1 MGEDGGGDPASY
13 PVALSVEHG
22 TDSVDAQ
29 RSTGFRG
36 AASRGRSL
44 SNAQSAWRH
53 LATIAL
59 IAAGSSANS
68 LHAAPFVP
76 TDDAQVLE
84 RLAERN
90 TPQYQQLKALQ
101 AALAQAP
108 GDMSRATAL
117 AAAHIRIAR
126 QEGDPRYL
134 GYAQSALAPWWPDPN
149 APTPV
154 LVLRATIRQSL
165 HDFDAA
171 LADLSTA
178 LRREP
183 RNAQAL
189 LTRSTVLAVQGKYA
203 EARADCMTLSKAAP
217 EIYVVICVAAI
228 DSVTGKARPASESL
242 ARALSTLPRI
252 DAAGRAYAETTMGE
266 IAHRLR
272 DAAAASHF
280 AAALRADPRDLYLV
294 GAYSDWLLDQGRPA
308 DVVPLVIKETRVD
321 PLVLRLGLAQQALQ
335 RPETATTIATLRAQF
350 DASRARGDVVHR
362 REEARFQLH
371 LNGDPLAALVLARD
385 NWRVQR
391 EPADLRILAETAAA
405 SRDAE
410 ALETVRRWLTET
422 RLEYPAVA
430 ALVQGGTAAGGS
442 K

>member
-1 MGEDGGGDPASY
+1 M
-13 PVALSVEHG
+13 
-22 TDSVDAQ
+22 
-29 RSTGFRG
+29 
-36 AASRGRSL
+36 GRSSSDTL
-44 SNAQSAWRH
+44 SAWRH

-59 IAAGSSANS
+59 FAVGGSANS

-101 AALAQAP
+101 AAAAQAP
-108 GDMSRATAL
+108 GDLSRATAL
-117 AAAHIRIAR
+117 ATAHIRIAR

-134 GYAQSALAPWWPDPN
+134 GYAQSALAPWWRDPN

-171 LADLSTA
+171 VADLSTA
-178 LRREP
+178 LQREP

-189 LTRSTVLAVQGKYA
+189 LTRATVLTVQGKYVD
-203 EARADCMTLSKAAP
+203 ARADCRTLFRAAP
-217 EIYVVICVAAI
+217 EIYPVICIAAI
-228 DSVTGKARPASESL
+228 DSVTGKALPACESL

-252 DAAGRAYAETTMGE
+252 DAASRAYAETMLGE
-266 IAHRLR
+266 IAHRLQ
-272 DAAAASHF
+272 DAAADSHF

-294 GAYSDWLLDQGRPA
+294 GAYGDWLLDRGRPA
-308 DVVPLVIKETRVD
+308 EVVPLVIKEARVD
-321 PLVLRLGLAQQALQ
+321 SLVLRLGLAQQALQ
-335 RPETATTIATLRAQF
+335 RPEATTTIATLRAQF
-350 DASRARGDVVHR
+350 DASRARLDVVHR

-371 LNGDPLAALVLARD
+371 LNHDPLAALVLARD

-405 SRDAE
+405 TSDAE

-422 RLEYPAVA
+422 GLEYPAVA
-430 ALVQGGTAAGGS
+430 ALVHADADAGRP

>member
-1 MGEDGGGDPASY
+1 M
-13 PVALSVEHG
+13 
-22 TDSVDAQ
+22 
-29 RSTGFRG
+29 
-36 AASRGRSL
+36 GRSMGD
-44 SNAQSAWRH
+44 SRSVWRH

-59 IAAGSSANS
+59 IAAGSGAHS
-68 LHAAPFVP
+68 LRAAPFVP

-90 TPQYQQLKALQ
+90 TPQYRELKALQ

-108 GDMSRATAL
+108 GDVSRATTL
-117 AAAHIRIAR
+117 AAAYIRIAR

-134 GYAQSALAPWWPDPN
+134 GYAQSALAPWWRDPN

-171 LADLSTA
+171 VGDLGTA
-178 LRREP
+178 LQREP

-189 LTRSTVLAVQGKYA
+189 LTRATVLTVQGKYA
-203 EARADCMTLSKAAP
+203 DARADCAALAKAAR

-228 DSVTGKARPASESL
+228 DSVTGKARPAADSL
-242 ARALSTLPRI
+242 ARALSTLPV
-252 DAAGRAYAETTMGE
+252 DAASRAYAETTLGE
-266 IAHRLR
+266 IAHRLG
-272 DAAAASHF
+272 DAAAQAHF
-280 AAALRADPRDLYLV
+280 AAALQADPQDLYLV
-294 GAYSDWLLDQGRPA
+294 GAFSDWLLDQGRPA

-335 RPETATTIATLRAQF
+335 RPEAATTIAALRARF
-350 DASRARGDVVHR
+350 DASRARGDTVHR

-371 LNGDPLAALVLARD
+371 LDRNPAKALSLARA

-391 EPADLRILAETAAA
+391 EPADLRILAESAAA
-405 SRDAE
+405 TGDAE
-410 ALETVRRWLTET
+410 ALAAVRQWLAETG
-422 RLEYPAVA
+422 LEYAAVA
-430 ALVQGGTAAGGS
+430 DLVGATPGRNAG

>member
-1 MGEDGGGDPASY
+1 MARSIGD
-13 PVALSVEHG
+13 
-22 TDSVDAQ
+22 
-29 RSTGFRG
+29 
-36 AASRGRSL
+36 SRL
-44 SNAQSAWRH
+44 TWRH

-59 IAAGSSANS
+59 IVFGGSAHS
-68 LHAAPFVP
+68 LRAAPFVP
-76 TDDAQVLE
+76 NEDAQVLE

-90 TPQYQQLKALQ
+90 TPQYRQLKVLQ
-101 AALAQAP
+101 AALARAP

-134 GYAQSALAPWWPDPN
+134 GYAQSALAPWWRDPN

-171 LADLSTA
+171 VADLGTA

-183 RNAQAL
+183 WNAQAL
-189 LTRSTVLAVQGKYA
+189 LTRATVLTVQGKYA
-203 EARADCMTLSKAAP
+203 DARADCATLAQAAR
-217 EIYVVICVAAI
+217 EIYVIVCIAAI
-228 DSVTGKARPASESL
+228 DSVTGKARLAADSL
-242 ARALSTLPRI
+242 TRALSMLPRN
-252 DAAGRAYAETTMGE
+252 DAATRAYAETMLGE
-266 IAHRLR
+266 IAHRLG
-272 DAAAASHF
+272 DASAQAHF
-280 AAALRADPRDLYLV
+280 AAALQADPRDLYLI
-294 GAYSDWLLDQGRPA
+294 GAYSDWLLDQARPA

-335 RPETATTIATLRAQF
+335 RPEAAATIGALRAQF

-362 REEARFQLH
+362 REEARFELH
-371 LNGDPLAALVLARD
+371 LDRNPGKALALARD

-391 EPADLRILAETAAA
+391 EPADLRILAQAAA
-405 SRDAE
+405 ATSDAD
-410 ALETVRRWLTET
+410 ALATVRRWLAET
-422 RLEYPAVA
+422 GLEYPAVA
-430 ALVQGGTAAGGS
+430 EQVVATIGRNPA

>member
-1 MGEDGGGDPASY
+1 M
-13 PVALSVEHG
+13 
-22 TDSVDAQ
+22 
-29 RSTGFRG
+29 
-36 AASRGRSL
+36 GRSMGD
-44 SNAQSAWRH
+44 SQSVWRH

-59 IAAGSSANS
+59 IAFGGSAHS

-90 TPQYQQLKALQ
+90 TPQYRQLKALQ

-108 GDMSRATAL
+108 GDVSRATAL
-117 AAAHIRIAR
+117 AAAYIRIAR

-134 GYAQSALAPWWPDPN
+134 GYAQSALAPWWRDPN

-171 LADLSTA
+171 VADLGTA
-178 LRREP
+178 LQREP

-189 LTRSTVLAVQGKYA
+189 LTRATVLTVQGKYA
-203 EARADCMTLSKAAP
+203 DARADCTTLAKAAR

-228 DSVTGKARPASESL
+228 DSVTGKARLAADSL

-252 DAAGRAYAETTMGE
+252 DAASRAYAETTLGE
-266 IAHRLR
+266 IAHRLG
-272 DAAAASHF
+272 DAAAQAHF
-280 AAALRADPRDLYLV
+280 AAALQADPRDLYLI

-308 DVVPLVIKETRVD
+308 DVMPLVIKETRVD

-335 RPETATTIATLRAQF
+335 RPEAAATIGALRAQF
-350 DASRARGDVVHR
+350 DASRARGDIVHR
-362 REEARFQLH
+362 REEARFELH
-371 LNGDPLAALVLARD
+371 LDRNPGKALALARD

-391 EPADLRILAETAAA
+391 EPADLRILAEAAA
-405 SRDAE
+405 ATGDAE
-410 ALETVRRWLTET
+410 ALVDRSRTGSPRRASSIRPSQSWSA
-422 RLEYPAVA
+422 RRR
-430 ALVQGGTAAGGS
+430 GGTPANDARALA
-442 K
+442 

>member
-1 MGEDGGGDPASY
+1 M
-13 PVALSVEHG
+13 
-22 TDSVDAQ
+22 
-29 RSTGFRG
+29 
-36 AASRGRSL
+36 GRSIGDSL
-44 SNAQSAWRH
+44 SALRE
-53 LATIAL
+53 LAAIAL
-59 IAAGSSANS
+59 IAVGGSANS

-76 TDDAQVLE
+76 TEDAQVLE

-108 GDMSRATAL
+108 GDLSRATAL

-154 LVLRATIRQSL
+154 LVQRATIRQSL

-171 LADLSTA
+171 IADLSAA
-178 LRREP
+178 LQREP

-189 LTRSTVLAVQGKYA
+189 LTRATVFTVQGKYA
-203 EARADCMTLSKAAP
+203 EARADCTTLSGAAP
-217 EIYVVICVAAI
+217 EIYIVICVAAI
-228 DSVTGKARPASESL
+228 DGVNGKARPATESL
-242 ARALSTLPRI
+242 VRALSTSRV
-252 DAAGRAYAETTMGE
+252 DATSRAYGETTLGE
-266 IAHRLR
+266 IAHRLG
-272 DAAAASHF
+272 DAAAQAHF
-280 AAALRADPRDLYLV
+280 AAALQADPRDLYLV

-308 DVVPLVIKETRVD
+308 DVVPLVTKETRVD
-321 PLVLRLGLAQQALQ
+321 PLVLRLGLAQHALQ
-335 RPETATTIATLRAQF
+335 RPEAAATIATLRARF

-362 REEARFQLH
+362 REEARFELH
-371 LNGDPLAALVLARD
+371 LDVNPGKALALARA

-391 EPADLRILAETAAA
+391 EPADLRILAEAAA
-405 SRDAE
+405 ATGDAE
-410 ALETVRRWLTET
+410 ALATVRQWLAET
-422 RLEYPAVA
+422 GLEYPAVA
-430 ALVQGGTAAGGS
+430 GLVGATPRKAPG